1 MKNPL
6 RILLNVTRRLSIK
19 DKFRLR
25 LPAIRVPRIPF
36 PHIPFPDISWLASH
50 AWFSRMPNIPLPF
63 KRIRTVLRKSLGLT
77 LLLLSGLG
85 IYVIVAKPWPLPFIH
100 GYFPILGLESTHVY
114 GWLRELYTKD
124 VILGSAIGVMTLAL
138 LTSLILLV
146 QHPMSALV
154 ALYLGIKASPM
165 AVLRSPITFYRKV
178 VKVRNWLL
186 AKIEYLNSESAK
198 WKTTFSIMK
207 SPYSLLTKMG
217 FSPQMA
223 LGLIFAGSTVGGG
236 VLVNETILAERSFT
250 NGDPGVYAAPHDV
263 PVSYVTDPEEDGYN
277 TLRIDLG
284 STPVREI
291 TIENVSVGT
300 VFTGSA
306 LPSGE
311 QNVVDVGGNVITG
324 GTNTRLE
331 VGHLI
336 FEKSR
341 CKKLTLTDIKAH
353 TLIVRGNASDGQS
366 IAPSP
371 GTSRMRA
378 IGGGHHQAAAMVHSG
393 GTFDRIFINA
403 PSSGVNGKI
412 GTLRLSNLY
421 TKGGDCVLNKIT
433 AGTVEILLNEVG
445 MGNGFATKEFVIAT
459 NVEAANLT
467 VQDNVEVTIAEPATQ

>member
-6 RILLNVTRRLSIK
+6 RI
-19 DKFRLR
+19 FRFR
-25 LPAIRVPRIPF
+25 FR
-36 PHIPFPDISWLASH
+36 
-50 AWFSRMPNIPLPF
+50 LPF
-63 KRIRTVLRKSLGLT
+63 KTIRTVLRKSLGLM
-77 LLLLSGLG
+77 LLLLSGIG
-85 IYVIVAKPWPLPFIH
+85 IYFIVAKPWPLPFIH

-124 VILGSAIGVMTLAL
+124 VIFGSAIGVMAFAL

-154 ALYLGIKASPM
+154 SLYLGIKASPM
-165 AVLRSPITFYRKV
+165 AVVRSPITFYRKV
-178 VKVRNWLL
+178 IKVRNWLL
-186 AKIEYLNSESAK
+186 EKIEYLNSESAK
-198 WKTTFSIMK
+198 WKTTFNIMR
-207 SPYSLLTKMG
+207 SPYLLLTKLG

-284 STPVREI
+284 ATSVREI

-300 VFTGSA
+300 VFTGST

-311 QNVVDVGGNVITG
+311 QNVVDIGGNVISGG
-324 GTNTRLE
+324 GTSTRLE

-341 CKKLTLTDIKAH
+341 CKKLTLSDIQAH

-366 IAPSP
+366 IAPSA

-378 IGGGHHQAAAMVHSG
+378 IGGGHHQAEAMIHSG
-393 GTFDRIFINA
+393 GTFDRIWIQA

-412 GTLRLSNLY
+412 GKLRLSNLY
-421 TKGGDCVLNKIT
+421 TKGGECLLSRIT

-445 MGNGFATKEFVIAT
+445 MGNGFATKEFAITTTVT
-459 NVEAANLT
+459 AANIT
-467 VQDNVEVTIAEPATQ
+467 IEDNVEVTIAEPATQ

>member
-1 MKNPL
+1 MKKPL
-6 RILLNVTRRLSIK
+6 RI
-19 DKFRLR
+19 FRFR
-25 LPAIRVPRIPF
+25 FR
-36 PHIPFPDISWLASH
+36 
-50 AWFSRMPNIPLPF
+50 LPF
-63 KRIRTVLRKSLGLT
+63 KTIRTVLRKSLGLM
-77 LLLLSGLG
+77 LLLLSGIG
-85 IYVIVAKPWPLPFIH
+85 IYFIVAKPWPLPFIH

-124 VILGSAIGVMTLAL
+124 VIFGSAIGVMAFAL

-154 ALYLGIKASPM
+154 SLYLGIKASPM
-165 AVLRSPITFYRKV
+165 AVVRSPITFYRKV
-178 VKVRNWLL
+178 IKVRNWLL
-186 AKIEYLNSESAK
+186 EKIEYLNSESAK
-198 WKTTFSIMK
+198 WKTTFNIMR
-207 SPYSLLTKMG
+207 SPYLLLTKLG

-284 STPVREI
+284 ATSVREI

-300 VFTGSA
+300 VFTGST

-311 QNVVDVGGNVITG
+311 QNVVDIGGIVISGG
-324 GTNTRLE
+324 GTSTRLE

-341 CKKLTLTDIKAH
+341 CKKLTLSDIQAH

-366 IAPSP
+366 IAPSA

-378 IGGGHHQAAAMVHSG
+378 IGGGHHQAEAMIHSG
-393 GTFDRIFINA
+393 GTFDRIWIQA

-412 GTLRLSNLY
+412 GKLRLSNLY
-421 TKGGDCVLNKIT
+421 TKGGECLLSRIT

-445 MGNGFATKEFVIAT
+445 MGNGFATKEFAITTTVT
-459 NVEAANLT
+459 AANIT
-467 VQDNVEVTIAEPATQ
+467 IEDNVEVTIAEPATQ